1 MIVIDKKKKTK
12 LDEIYIIFEM
22 TVNQFHFKI
31 IFKYSNNMTGF
42 SLQKDNKN
50 YNDMNIRSN

>member
-42 SLQKDNKN
+42 SL
-50 YNDMNIRSN
+50 